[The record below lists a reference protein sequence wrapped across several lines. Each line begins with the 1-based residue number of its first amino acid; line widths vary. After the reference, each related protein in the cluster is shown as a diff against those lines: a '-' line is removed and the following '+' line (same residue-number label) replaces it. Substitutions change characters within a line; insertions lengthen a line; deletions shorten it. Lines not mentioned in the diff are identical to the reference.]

1 MAEKNNI
8 SDEDLER
15 LLGQIGSQVPT
26 PSDSLMARVLDDAE
40 THRPVPGQL
49 LEHGDKGVVAT
60 ILGLIGG
67 WKGAS
72 GLVTAGLVGV
82 WIGISPPAALSDTQ
96 TSLLDVFA
104 FETTDEFL
112 DLDAVFWGSI

>member
-15 LLGQIGSQVPT
+15 LLGQIGAQVPT
-26 PSDSLMARVLDDAE
+26 PSDGLMARVLDDAE
-40 THRPVPGQL
+40 AHRPVPGQL
-49 LEHGDKGVVAT
+49 LEQGDKSVVAT
-60 ILGLIGG
+60 NLGLIGG

-82 WIGISPPAALSDTQ
+82 WIGISPPAALSETQ

-104 FETTDEFL
+104 VEATDEFL